1 MRFLFG
7 IGILFTLA
15 IMGTGCSDA
24 SATSGPAGGAPV
36 MRTAVGPIPGYTPPP
51 PAPQNPFGL
60 SISARTDGRKL
71 FGFYNCGGCH
81 GDHGGGGMGPSLR
94 DESWI
99 YGNSDSNIF
108 GSIAEGR
115 AHGMPAWGVKL
126 PEEQIWKLVAYIHS
140 FRTPDEPEP
149 PE

>member
-1 MRFLFG
+1 MRLPIG
-7 IGILFTLA
+7 IGFICLLMA
-15 IMGTGCSDA
+15 AATGCSNA
-24 SATSGPAGGAPV
+24 TATSGPAGAVPV
-36 MRTAVGPIPGYTPPP
+36 MRVAVGPIPGNTPRP

-60 SISARTDGRKL
+60 TAPARADGRKL
-71 FGFYNCGGCH
+71 FASYNCGGCH

-99 YGNSDSNIF
+99 YGNADANIF
-108 GSIAEGR
+108 SSIAEGR

-126 PEEQIWKLVAYIHS
+126 PEEHIWKLVAYIHS

>member
-1 MRFLFG
+1 
-7 IGILFTLA
+7 
-15 IMGTGCSDA
+15 
-24 SATSGPAGGAPV
+24 
-36 MRTAVGPIPGYTPPP
+36 
-51 PAPQNPFGL
+51 
-60 SISARTDGRKL
+60 
-71 FGFYNCGGCH
+71 
-81 GDHGGGGMGPSLR
+81 MGPSLR

-99 YGNSDSNIF
+99 YGNSDSSTF

-126 PEEQIWKLVAYIHS
+126 PEEQIWKLVVYIHS